1 MPESLFNI
9 WPDFGFES
17 NPYSQETLTADS
29 IGDDLL
35 VGRDSESSRIQ
46 RLIGTDGSFPT
57 VEGPIGVGKSSLLEV
72 SIYRM
77 RVKCI
82 TSARG
87 ELYLPGVNR
96 LQPRADQAQFEL
108 EVFQTIAQTLIKYA
122 DDFERTGLFRPRV
135 DEISQWLNSAL
146 FTSREVGGQV
156 FGAGVNLARGTEPNT
171 GEGFSQSGFRAA
183 IRMLLEEAFRDQR
196 GAVVLILDNLE
207 LLETVGAARRT
218 LDQLRD
224 VVFNIPN
231 VRWVLCGSR
240 GIVSRARVERLSA
253 IFQAPLQLKPL
264 EDEQVIAAIR
274 RRIES
279 FGGNGATP
287 PVTPEGFA
295 FLYKALNSNLR
306 ESLSTAQQYAAYVHE
321 EYFQGPEGLPSPQGP
336 EGLPSPSDLNGL
348 LESWLFKRAEDA
360 YKDAGRVQA
369 RHWQFFEDLCSR
381 GGRAGSSEWEALG
394 FGFQQQLVGAV
405 TQLIEANLV
414 SRETDPDDGTKTV
427 NSVTPLGWLVY
438 FFRARLEFPAPRS

>member
-1 MPESLFNI
+1 MADSLFNI

-29 IGDDLL
+29 VGDELL

-72 SIYRM
+72 SVYRM
-77 RVKCI
+77 RMKCLNA
-82 TSARG
+82 ARG

-96 LQPRADQAQFEL
+96 LQPRADQSQFEL
-108 EVFQTIAQTLIKYA
+108 EVFQTIAQTMIRYA
-122 DDFERTGLFRPRV
+122 DDFEKAGLFRPRV
-135 DEISQWLNSAL
+135 DEISEWLNSAL
-146 FTSREVGGQV
+146 FKSREVGGQL
-156 FGAGVNLARGTEPNT
+156 FGAGGNFARGAEPNT
-171 GEGFSQSGFRAA
+171 GEGFSRSGFRGA
-183 IRMLLEEAFRDQR
+183 IRTLLEDAFRNQR

-264 EDEQVIAAIR
+264 EGEQAITAIR

-279 FGGNGATP
+279 FGGIGATP

-295 FLYKALNSNLR
+295 FLYNALNSNLR
-306 ESLSTAQQYAAYVHE
+306 ESLSTAQQYASWVHE
-321 EYFQGPEGLPSPQGP
+321 EYVQGQKELPSPR
-336 EGLPSPSDLNGL
+336 DLDGL
-348 LESWLFKRAEDA
+348 LESWLFERAEDA
-360 YKDAGRVQA
+360 FKDAGRVQA
-369 RHWQFFEDLCSR
+369 RHWQFFEELCLR
-381 GGRAGSSEWEALG
+381 GGRAGSSEWEAFD

-414 SRETDPDDGTKTV
+414 SRETDPEDGTKTV

-438 FFRARLEFPAPRS
+438 FFRARFEFPAPRS